1 MKKIRSVLTRLL
13 TFAVVV
19 LCGMS
24 CAQDLGPQ
32 SPNLSGIA
40 HVAFRVNDLQKSRD
54 FYKTLGFEQAFA
66 FSDAGNTST
75 AFIKIN
81 DHQFIE
87 LYPRTSDS
95 QPGGLLHICFE
106 AADLQSVRNAYLT
119 QGLQPTEIK
128 KARAGNLLFVM
139 HDPEGQLL
147 EYTQYLPDSL
157 HSQTQGKFLENRRIS
172 THLFAATAGVK
183 DLEAERA
190 FYIAKLAFRE
200 SGPRSPNLYPAG
212 DSDNEVQLQSASD
225 KPRIV
230 FSTADLKETA
240 RNLRSRGFQLQKGH
254 GAVSITD
261 PDGTIIGFTSPRS
274 VSGDR

>member
-1 MKKIRSVLTRLL
+1 MKRISPVHTRHLTL
-13 TFAVVV
+13 AVV
-19 LCGMS
+19 LFCGMF
-24 CAQDLGPQ
+24 CGRDLGAQ

-40 HVAFRVNDLQKSRD
+40 HVAVRVNDLEKSRD

-66 FSDAGNTST
+66 FSAAGKTST

-106 AADLQSVRNAYLT
+106 ASDLQSVRNAYLT
-119 QGLQPTEIK
+119 HGLQPTEIK

-157 HSQTQGKFLENRRIS
+157 HSQTHGKFLQDRRIAS
-172 THLFAATAGVK
+172 HLFAATAGVK
-183 DLEAERA
+183 DLDTERA
-190 FYIAKLAFRE
+190 FYINKLAFRE
-200 SGPRSPNLYPAG
+200 SGPGSSKLYLAG
-212 DSDNEVQLQSASD
+212 DSDNEVQLQPASD
-225 KPRIV
+225 KPHIV

-240 RNLRSRGFQLQKGH
+240 RNLRSRGFQLQKGR

-261 PDGTIIGFTSPRS
+261 PDGTIIEFTSPRRE
-274 VSGDR
+274 GKK

>member
-1 MKKIRSVLTRLL
+1 MKKIGPAQTRVLILA
-13 TFAVVV
+13 FIVF
-19 LCGMS
+19 CGMS
-24 CAQDLGPQ
+24 RAGDLRAQ

-40 HVAFRVNDLQKSRD
+40 HVAFRVNDLEKSRD
-54 FYKTLGFEQAFA
+54 FYKTLGFEQASA
-66 FSDAGNTST
+66 FSDAGKTST

-95 QPGGLLHICFE
+95 QPGSLLHTCFE
-106 AADLQSVRNAYLT
+106 AADLQSVRTAYLA

-139 HDPEGQLL
+139 HDPEGHLL

-157 HSQTQGKFLENRRIS
+157 HSQTQGKFLEDRRIS
-172 THLFAATAGVK
+172 TRLLAATAGVK

-190 FYIAKLAFRE
+190 FYMTKLAFKE
-200 SGPRSPNLYPAG
+200 SAPGSSKLYPAG
-212 DSDNEVQLQSASD
+212 DPDNEVQLQSASD

-230 FSTADLKETA
+230 FSTADLKATA
-240 RNLRSRGFQLQKGH
+240 RDLRSRGFQPQKGH
-254 GAVSITD
+254 AAISITD
-261 PDGTIIGFTSPRS
+261 PDGAIVEFTSLR
-274 VSGDR
+274 RALAK

>member
-1 MKKIRSVLTRLL
+1 MKKIGPAQTRVLTLA
-13 TFAVVV
+13 FVVF
-19 LCGMS
+19 CGMS
-24 CAQDLGPQ
+24 SARDLRAQ

-40 HVAFRVNDLQKSRD
+40 HVAFRVNDLEKSRD

-66 FSDAGNTST
+66 FSDAGKTST

-106 AADLQSVRNAYLT
+106 AADLQSVRSAYLT
-119 QGLQPTEIK
+119 QGLQPAEIK

-139 HDPEGQLL
+139 HDPEGHLL

-157 HSQTQGKFLENRRIS
+157 HSQTQGKFLEDRRIS

-183 DLEAERA
+183 DLETERA
-190 FYIAKLAFRE
+190 FYMTKLAFKE
-200 SGPRSPNLYPAG
+200 SAPGSFKLYPAG
-212 DSDNEVQLQSASD
+212 DPDNEVQLQSASD

-230 FSTADLKETA
+230 FSTPDLKATA
-240 RNLRSRGFQLQKGH
+240 RDLRSRGFQLQRGH

-261 PDGTIIGFTSPRS
+261 PDGTIIEFTSPR
-274 VSGDR
+274 RAEEK

>member
-1 MKKIRSVLTRLL
+1 MKKIRPVLTRLL

-19 LCGMS
+19 FCGMS
-24 CAQDLGPQ
+24 CAQDLGTQ

-54 FYKTLGFEQAFA
+54 FYETLGFVQAFA
-66 FSDAGNTST
+66 FSDAGKTST

-128 KARAGNLLFVM
+128 KARAGNFLFVM

-157 HSQTQGKFLENRRIS
+157 HSQTQGKFLDNRRIS
-172 THLFAATAGVK
+172 RHLFAATAGVK
-183 DLEAERA
+183 DLQTERA
-190 FYIAKLAFRE
+190 FYVTRLAFRE
-200 SGPRSPNLYPAG
+200 SSPGSSRLYPAG
-212 DSDNEVQLQSASD
+212 DAENEVQLQSASE
-225 KPRIV
+225 KPRIE
-230 FSTADLKETA
+230 FSTADLEETA
-240 RNLRSRGFQLQKGH
+240 RDLRSRGFRLQKSH
-254 GAVSITD
+254 GAISITD
-261 PDGTIIGFTSPRS
+261 PDGTIIQFTSPRR